1 MRHIPRK
8 RFGQHFLHDPVV
20 LDRIIDAIRPRAGEQ
35 IIEIGPGEGALTA
48 RLLEH
53 VPHLTAIEIDRDLAA
68 YLRHTLTA
76 AQLTL
81 HEADALRF
89 DYASLGQD
97 LRIVGNL
104 PYNVSTPLLFVLAE
118 VASQVK
124 DMHFMLQREVVDRMA
139 AAPDTEAYGRLS
151 VALQRRFRVERLF
164 RVAPGSFRPP
174 PKVESAIVRL
184 IPRPHDQLVAVDDAL
199 FQRIITQA
207 FSARRKT
214 LRNALAGLITE
225 RGLEDLQ
232 LGADRRPDTLSPE
245 EYLRVAQYLQT
256 QTPTDQKN

>member
-1 MRHIPRK
+1 MLFRS
-8 RFGQHFLHDPVV
+8 
-20 LDRIIDAIRPRAGEQ
+20 
-35 IIEIGPGEGALTA
+35 
-48 RLLEH
+48 
-53 VPHLTAIEIDRDLAA
+53 
-68 YLRHTLTA
+68 TA

-89 DYASLGQD
+89 DYARLGQD

-104 PYNVSTPLLFVLAE
+104 PYNVSTPLLFVLAD
-118 VASQVK
+118 VANQVK

-151 VALQRRFRVERLF
+151 VALQRRFHVERLF
-164 RVAPGSFRPP
+164 QVAPGSFRPP

-214 LRNALAGLITE
+214 LRNAQIGRAH
-225 RGLEDLQ
+225 
-232 LGADRRPDTLSPE
+232 
-245 EYLRVAQYLQT
+245 V
-256 QTPTDQKN
+256 